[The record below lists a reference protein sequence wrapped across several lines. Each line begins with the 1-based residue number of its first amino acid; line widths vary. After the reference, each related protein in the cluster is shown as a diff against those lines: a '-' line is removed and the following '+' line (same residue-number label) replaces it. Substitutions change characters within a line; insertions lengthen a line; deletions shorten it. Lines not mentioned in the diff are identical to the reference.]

1 MMTKIA
7 RPFTFAAVVGV
18 GWLAASAA
26 RAENLGIGDPAP
38 KLEVKSFVKGEPV
51 KALEPGNFYVV
62 EFWATWCGPCRAT
75 IPHLTELQKKH
86 ADVIFIGVSVFEQDQ
101 DKVEPFVKE
110 MADQMNYRVALD
122 AVPEKAERDEG
133 AMAKNWMTAA
143 GQNGIPT
150 AFIINK
156 DNKIAWIGHPAAMD
170 EPLEKIVTGSWDLK
184 AAAAEQKKA
193 AEQQANL
200 QRYREKI
207 VAAIKSEDPDQVLAA
222 IDQAIKETPSMA
234 ASLNKVKFNAL
245 VQKGDDDKALEV
257 ARKLLDGPAGKN
269 ANALNSIAWA
279 IVDPDAKHKPSA
291 KLLAFAVEAA
301 ERGDDLE
308 KGKNPY
314 VADTLAK
321 AYFDSGKPAKAL
333 EVQKRAL
340 ENAKGTDLEDDDG
353 MKDRL
358 EQYEKAVK
366 ADK

>member
-7 RPFTFAAVVGV
+7 RPLAFAAVVGV

-51 KALEPGNFYVV
+51 KALEPGKFYVV

-86 ADVIFIGVSVFEQDQ
+86 ADVSFIGVSVFEQDQ

-110 MADQMNYRVALD
+110 MADKMDYRVALD
-122 AVPEKAERDEG
+122 AVPDKGDGGDG
-133 AMAKNWMTAA
+133 AMAKNWMKAA
-143 GQNGIPT
+143 GQGGIPT

-170 EPLEKIVTGSWDLK
+170 EPLEKIVSGSWDLK
-184 AAAAEQKKA
+184 AALAEQKQA
-193 AEQQANL
+193 AEAQANAQKYQKKL
-200 QRYREKI
+200 
-207 VAAIKSEDPDQVLAA
+207 VAAIETEDPDKVLAA
-222 IDQAIKETPSMA
+222 IDEISKESPSMA
-234 ASLNKVKFNAL
+234 ANLNGLRFTTLIK
-245 VQKGDDDKALEV
+245 KGDDDKALEIG
-257 ARKLLDGPAGKN
+257 KTLLDGPAGKN

-291 KLLAFAVEAA
+291 KLLAFAVETA
-301 ERGDDLE
+301 ERGDELE

-333 EVQKRAL
+333 EVQKRAV

-366 ADK
+366 DGK